1 MSIVKQLLAEIK
13 QLKGPDLKAFQKGL
27 GGVLDLSSLSR
38 IGGGS
43 GGLGFTD
50 VFTGGISP
58 IDDMNTRFRT
68 QLELL
73 QNIGVS
79 SRETAAQ
86 IGVLEE
92 KSIELFGRID
102 EGNQVL
108 RSLAEGMDS
117 LAFFSGK
124 AAAELSNNA
133 MVLEALGVSA
143 GQTAEVFDEAVFSFG
158 SSERELKSLT
168 EELGT
173 IVSQFPGQAQ
183 KIAANFSIAQ
193 KSLAYD
199 SGKIMDVFKR
209 LQATSSRTGVE
220 FSVLTDTF
228 GTQMDTFEQS
238 AQKAGSLNA
247 LLGRSVFNSIDL
259 LGKTEAE
266 RVDTIISGI
275 RKNVNVES
283 LKRNRFQLKSV
294 AASLGLN
301 VSQTRRLLSGQTTVQ
316 DALKEKES
324 SDPRVRATMML
335 NEAMNTSTK
344 SLEEL
349 TVEFKSFRGP
359 FQNMII
365 RQQKIIRDGMLN
377 MMKDAVDG
385 VGDTDL
391 NNMNDLIQAS
401 ILSIATGANQN
412 LAGAVGELLQNFN
425 IGNLKNLLEIQKL
438 TGGMT
443 IKELQELNVRSAQKA
458 GLLSEEMV
466 VDEIAS
472 VFTKTAER
480 LLGLATGEDSETGPT
495 VPGGPK
501 LSQPAQGVF
510 GGLISAVSGLT
521 EAFTKGLTITGT
533 LDPNTHQLRGKLTK
547 AQAGGGS

>member
-1 MSIVKQLLAEIK
+1 
-13 QLKGPDLKAFQKGL
+13 
-27 GGVLDLSSLSR
+27 
-38 IGGGS
+38 
-43 GGLGFTD
+43 
-50 VFTGGISP
+50 
-58 IDDMNTRFRT
+58 
-68 QLELL
+68 
-73 QNIGVS
+73 
-79 SRETAAQ
+79 
-86 IGVLEE
+86 
-92 KSIELFGRID
+92 
-102 EGNQVL
+102 
-108 RSLAEGMDS
+108 MDS

-143 GQTAEVFDEAVFSFG
+143 GQTAEVFDEGVFSFG

-183 KIAANFSIAQ
+183 KLAANFSIAQ

-480 LLGLATGEDSETGPT
+480 LLGLATGEASETGST